1 MTLAPN
7 IPLSAPIGNLAA
19 KAWRRVLAAEGF
31 AIENL
36 VQIDTQTADPK
47 EVVRRRRSIGKAGLA
62 VILGSRGW
70 KSGAGW

>member
-7 IPLSAPIGNLAA
+7 IPLPAPIGNLAT

-31 AIENL
+31 ALANL
-36 VQIDTQTADPK
+36 VQVDSQTADPK
-47 EVVRRRRSIGKAGLA
+47 EIVRRRRSIGKAGLV

-70 KSGAGW
+70 KSETGW